1 MLDINPILL
10 GITLAT
16 FIFLVKYLD
25 KVLYTP
31 LLKYM
36 EERDEELL
44 SSRESSNHNISEI
57 QELKAEAEKVL
68 SEAREKAHSIK
79 EEFIS
84 KKKEEVAQKIENKR
98 KELDSQYQVFLEN
111 LGQERVSLKNRL
123 LADTSIETALRT
135 RFSSI

>member
-16 FIFLVKYLD
+16 FIFLVKYLN

-44 SSRESSNHNISEI
+44 NFRASSESNISEI

-79 EEFIS
+79 ENFLS
-84 KKKEEVAQKIENKR
+84 QKKEEIAQKIESKR

>member
-57 QELKAEAEKVL
+57 QEFKAEAEKVL

-79 EEFIS
+79 ESFLS
-84 KKKEEVAQKIENKR
+84 QKKEEIAQKIESKR